1 MITPLNSRE
10 NLDAFQKGPPMIT
23 PRRINRLSLVLSFTV
38 ALSLHAWGQQPDG
51 TRRYEDPSGL
61 FKITIPEDWEVVRTE
76 NAATGITTRFHSP
89 DEASLLSIVGGL
101 VPLPGKLPPGVK
113 EDDLIVEI
121 SQLYFDGF
129 SRALADKTTF
139 EDLKVGP
146 RKKEEFQGHPCLR
159 QDFSYRR
166 KASPTPRESSAFF
179 FHAGDIELFI
189 VVSGTVDGVKK
200 SLFFMDTLTVGNV
213 KASDLGPFKPDEA
226 QVLKDAMGKPDE
238 VRKAIA
244 RLEAKWKAAPTNLKV
259 MNDLHT
265 NYANMIYHYTEGE
278 LKGDKDA
285 EAMSSEYL
293 EKDRLLC
300 MSIATE
306 SLRTMKIPDHVTKPD
321 PTDATLGL
329 GAKDRI
335 KTFEVLAG
343 YEKLTKRKTVFLP
356 VFRNVAN
363 SFARDAVNWM
373 EKADLGTRLDRE
385 RSARLLG
392 VALGLFAVME
402 KHFQGARANADR
414 AKAAPEETDFTEA
427 ERRLR
432 DQIQKTLEKL
442 APKDK

>member
-1 MITPLNSRE
+1 
-10 NLDAFQKGPPMIT
+10 MIT

-61 FKITIPEDWEVVRTE
+61 FNITIPEGWEVIRTE

-200 SLFFMDTLTVGNV
+200 SRFFMKTLTVGNV
-213 KASDLGPFKPDEA
+213 KAPSDLGPFKLDEA
-226 QVLKDAMGKPDE
+226 PVLKDAMGKPDE

-285 EAMSSEYL
+285 EAISSEYL
-293 EKDRLLC
+293 EKDRPLC
-300 MSIATE
+300 ISIATE

-321 PTDATLGL
+321 PTDSTLGL
-329 GAKDRI
+329 GVKDRI

-343 YEKLTKRKTVFLP
+343 YREAHGAEDRFPAGLP
-356 VFRNVAN
+356 ECREQFRPRCRRLDGE
-363 SFARDAVNWM
+363 SRPRDA
-373 EKADLGTRLDRE
+373 A
-385 RSARLLG
+385 RSRAFGAAVGGR
-392 VALGLFAVME
+392 VGLFAVME